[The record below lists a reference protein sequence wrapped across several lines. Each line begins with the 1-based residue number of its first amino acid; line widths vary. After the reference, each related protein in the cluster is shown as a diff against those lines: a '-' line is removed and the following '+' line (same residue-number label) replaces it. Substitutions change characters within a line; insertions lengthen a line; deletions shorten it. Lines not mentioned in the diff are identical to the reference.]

1 MRSTRTLAR
10 LTVIFGALA
19 ATIAAPSVAHSA
31 SATLVVGGT
40 TFPTM
45 TQQQMA
51 MLTNTDSD
59 DLVNVTYP
67 AQLWPATEGLQL
79 GPSVDIGTTNLLAAI
94 NATVTAGTTVAVWG
108 ISQGALVLDAAQR
121 ELATHPATAPAA
133 SSLIFIRVADP
144 ANPGN
149 GMLSYV
155 PDAIL
160 SKILDYPSAA
170 RSAPESQ
177 YNTII
182 ITNEYDGFADWPDR
196 PWNLVADLN
205 ALVGLYYR
213 HGQTAIADLADA
225 PPQNITTATNGL
237 GATTTTYLLPSP
249 VIPLTQPLRDAGVSA
264 SIVDRIDSIVVP
276 IIHAGYSRYDSTSTT
291 HASTSTTPPCAAPT
305 GLTTAGPRSSRQPS
319 AGFLTAATRAA
330 AWSRV
335 KSTAPAQAKVGR
347 TGRTSRANAVTR
359 GAAFH

>member
-1 MRSTRTLAR
+1 MRTNRSIARRTL
-10 LTVIFGALA
+10 IYGAVVA
-19 ATIAAPSVAHSA
+19 AIATPSVAHAA

-45 TQQQMA
+45 TPQQMA

-59 DLVNVTYP
+59 DLINVTYP
-67 AQLWPATEGLQL
+67 AQLWPATDGLQL
-79 GPSVDIGTTNLLAAI
+79 GASVDIGTTNLLAAI
-94 NATVTAGTTVAVWG
+94 NATATTGTTVAVWG

-121 ELATHPATAPAA
+121 ELAAHPATAPAA
-133 SSLIFIRVADP
+133 SSLVFIRVADP

-155 PDAIL
+155 PDNIL
-160 SKILDYPSAA
+160 STILDYPTSA

-213 HGQTAIADLADA
+213 HGQTAIANLADA
-225 PPQNITTATNGL
+225 PPQNITATTNSL
-237 GATTTTYLLPSP
+237 GATTTTYLVPSP
-249 VIPLTQPLRDAGVSA
+249 VIPLTQALRDLGMSA
-264 SIVDRIDSIVVP
+264 NAVDRIDSIVVR
-276 IIHAGYSRYDSTSTT
+276 IIHAGYARYDTTSTT
-291 HASTSTTPPCAAPT
+291 HAPISPTPPAAAPKSRTT
-305 GLTTAGPRSSRQPS
+305 GIPRSSRQRCTACLSVPTS
-319 AGFLTAATRAA
+319 TAAPARANN
-330 AWSRV
+330 
-335 KSTAPAQAKVGR
+335 TAPAHAKAGR
-347 TGRTSRANAVTR
+347 SARAARAVSP
-359 GAAFH
+359 